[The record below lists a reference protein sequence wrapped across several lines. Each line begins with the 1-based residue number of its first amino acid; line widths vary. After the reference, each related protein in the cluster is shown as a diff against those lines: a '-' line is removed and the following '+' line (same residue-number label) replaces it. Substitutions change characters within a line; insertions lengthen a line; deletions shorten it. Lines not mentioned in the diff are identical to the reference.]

1 MISWY
6 SASRSMFP
14 SANPEVLL
22 GVLQPLDKCV
32 YFARG
37 RVEVRRHSRRALHP
51 EPLVRGLG
59 AVVPGAHR
67 EAAAVEHLR
76 DVVGVDAVD
85 LEGDR
90 TTAGGGVTGAKDR
103 QTGHGR

>member
-6 SASRSMFP
+6 SESRSIALIH
-14 SANPEVLL
+14 SEVLL

-37 RVEVRRHSRRALHP
+37 RVEVRRHPRRALHA
-51 EPLVRGLG
+51 EALVRRLG

-67 EAAAVEHLR
+67 DAAAVEHLR
-76 DVVGVDAVD
+76 DVVRVNAVD

-90 TTAGGGVTGAKDR
+90 PTPRGRVSRAQDR
-103 QTGHGR
+103 QA